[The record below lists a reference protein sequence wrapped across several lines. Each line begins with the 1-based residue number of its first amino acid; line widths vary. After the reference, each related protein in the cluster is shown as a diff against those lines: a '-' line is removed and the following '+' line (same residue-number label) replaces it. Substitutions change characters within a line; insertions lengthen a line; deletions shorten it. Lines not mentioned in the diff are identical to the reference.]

1 MDEGYTINAVLSIL
15 ETGSSILPS
24 GEFYSCPLYC
34 YPTAWITTLFGDNA
48 FSYRLLSVLFSVL
61 LLPLFYFCT
70 KNLFE
75 RRTALVSTFF
85 LAFSYFQIAW
95 ARQARWYTM
104 FEFFFFLSCFCFY
117 KFLNERDTKKKILYL
132 LLTTFT
138 TTLTCLTQALGFLLI
153 FIFAFLYALQIY
165 QNKNQNFNKYL
176 FPILTLLFLVGVYF
190 SQSLLARINFS
201 YVLPYYLNFYLY
213 NYLLFIPFA
222 IFVAYSKSSI
232 YKKQIFYFTFIS
244 LTYLLSLSF
253 LTNTVHYRYLFHI
266 TPLIILLGTLGILEV
281 YEKLKSKNQKYFFII
296 FILAFYFISDTGTLW
311 PKDFYFLEQDENN
324 FATYLT
330 PVKPYFAS
338 TPQPDWNSAYQYI
351 QDNMLTDEVII
362 SSMPQ
367 FNRIFLGT
375 PGYWIQY
382 SYADQGENM
391 DRNNDNKEF
400 YVGAHILHNLSELQA
415 LTSSTTGYIVLD
427 QMAKEK
433 ISPDIIE
440 YIEHNT
446 TQVFAKETNT
456 YSKLWVYKF
465 DKI

>member
-1 MDEGYTINAVLSIL
+1 
-15 ETGSSILPS
+15 
-24 GEFYSCPLYC
+24 
-34 YPTAWITTLFGDNA
+34 
-48 FSYRLLSVLFSVL
+48 
-61 LLPLFYFCT
+61 
-70 KNLFE
+70 
-75 RRTALVSTFF
+75 
-85 LAFSYFQIAW
+85 
-95 ARQARWYTM
+95 
-104 FEFFFFLSCFCFY
+104 
-117 KFLNERDTKKKILYL
+117 
-132 LLTTFT
+132 
-138 TTLTCLTQALGFLLI
+138 
-153 FIFAFLYALQIY
+153 
-165 QNKNQNFNKYL
+165 
-176 FPILTLLFLVGVYF
+176 
-190 SQSLLARINFS
+190 
-201 YVLPYYLNFYLY
+201 
-213 NYLLFIPFA
+213 
-222 IFVAYSKSSI
+222 
-232 YKKQIFYFTFIS
+232 
-244 LTYLLSLSF
+244 
-253 LTNTVHYRYLFHI
+253 
-266 TPLIILLGTLGILEV
+266 LGILEV

-296 FILAFYFISDTGTLW
+296 FILAFYFISGTGTLW